1 MPLGS
6 LLVDSFALALQV
18 PIGDID
24 VPGIGRNTVI
34 AVLVQSHILFAA
46 FIIGAVLIAATSE
59 YLGMVTKEPKYERF
73 ARNLAR
79 FVVLLF
85 ASGAALAI
93 TFVLA
98 LITLFPVFFS
108 YLQNIFFWVFFVEA
122 FMFLGQIIIVYAWY
136 NVWDKLAY
144 RKIIHVVFGFVAGF
158 FGLMAMTMIDAVASY
173 MLTPAEAPVTDV
185 ARSFL
190 NQTMVPLNMH
200 RFVGNF
206 SYAGFLIAGWG
217 AWRYL
222 RSTREDDREYYDWMG
237 HWGLIWGFG
246 FLILQ
251 PVIGYGYLK
260 MIRESSPE
268 AFNTIML
275 GDKSW
280 LFLLL
285 MFWIAVMTIAST
297 AYFVHKLR
305 FALRPMDRLRK
316 LAVGALGFTALFSL
330 LNVIPANASLIPQ
343 IGLVFGQGEDTLIPL
358 GGMYPWKYIGLIGLM
373 VVGFFVIGLY
383 LKATASGFHWGR
395 ASRWSQMA
403 LLASAVTVVLTMI
416 TMGYTRETA
425 RRVDNDPGFLIY
437 NCITLEQEVV
447 NENCPAVQDGVNTIS
462 GEPVPEGEE

>member
-1 MPLGS
+1 MPIGNLE
-6 LLVDSFALALQV
+6 V
-18 PIGDID
+18 PI
-24 VPGIGRNTVI
+24 IGKNVVI

-46 FIIGAVLIAATSE
+46 FIIGAVLIASTSE
-59 YLGMVTKEPKYERF
+59 YLGVVTKQPRYERF

-108 YLQNIFFWVFFVEA
+108 YLQNIFFWVFLIEA

-144 RKIIHVVFGFVAGF
+144 RKILHVTFGMIAGF

-173 MLTPAEAPVTDV
+173 MLTPAEAPATDV
-185 ARSFL
+185 ARTFL

-222 RSTREDDREYYDWMG
+222 RATREDDREYYDWMG
-237 HWGLIWGFG
+237 HWGLLWGFG
-246 FLILQ
+246 FMIIQ
-251 PVIGYGYLK
+251 PIIGYGYLK
-260 MIRESSPE
+260 GIRESAPD

-280 LFLLL
+280 VFNLLAIYL
-285 MFWIAVMTIAST
+285 TIMSLAST

-305 FALRPMDRLRK
+305 FSVQPVETLRK
-316 LAVGALGFTALFSL
+316 LAVGALGFTGLFTI
-330 LNVIPANASLIPQ
+330 LNVIPSDASLVPQ
-343 IGLVFGQGEDTLIPL
+343 IGLVFLDGEDTLIPL
-358 GGMYPWKYIGLIGLM
+358 GAMYPWKYIGLIGMML
-373 VVGFFVIGLY
+373 VGFFVLALY
-383 LKATASGFHWGR
+383 LRATATGFRYGQ
-395 ASRWSQMA
+395 ASRWSQFA
-403 LLASAVTVVLTMI
+403 LMTCTVTVIFTMV

-425 RRVDNDPGFLIY
+425 RRVDNDPGYLIY
-437 NCITLEQEVV
+437 QCVTLDQQVISK
-447 NENCPAVQDGVNTIS
+447 NCPAVHDGVNTIS
-462 GEPVPEGEE
+462 GEKVPE

>member
-1 MPLGS
+1 M
-6 LLVDSFALALQV
+6 
-18 PIGDID
+18 PIGDLN
-24 VPGIGRNTVI
+24 VPIIGKNVVI
-34 AVLVQSHILFAA
+34 AVLVQTHILFAT

-59 YLGMVTKEPKYERF
+59 YLGMVTKQPRYERF

-98 LITLFPVFFS
+98 LVTLFPVFFS
-108 YLQNIFFWVFFVEA
+108 YLQNIFFWVFLVEA

-144 RKIIHVVFGFVAGF
+144 RKTLHVTFGLTAGF

-173 MLTPAEAPVTDV
+173 MLTPAEAPVTNV
-185 ARSFL
+185 ARTFL

-217 AWRYL
+217 AFRYL

-246 FLILQ
+246 WLILQ

-260 MIRESSPE
+260 GIRESSPE

-280 LFLLL
+280 VFLSL
-285 MFWIAVMTIAST
+285 MIWFAIMTMAST
-297 AYFVHKLR
+297 AYFIHKLR
-305 FALRPMDRLRK
+305 FAVKPTPTLHK
-316 LAVGALGFTALFSL
+316 FSVGALGFTALFAM
-330 LNVIPANASLIPQ
+330 LNIIPSDANIIPQ
-343 IGLVFGQGEDTLIPL
+343 LGLSFLGGEDTKIPL
-358 GGMYPWKYIGLIGLM
+358 GSMYPWKYIGLIGLM
-373 VVGFFVIGLY
+373 LVGFFVLALY
-383 LKATASGFHWGR
+383 LRATATGFHWGR
-395 ASRWSQMA
+395 ASRWSQYALMA
-403 LLASAVTVVLTMI
+403 CAVTVVLTML

-425 RRVDNDPGFLIY
+425 RRVDDDPGYLIY
-437 NCITLEQEVV
+437 NCITLQQELTPP
-447 NENCPAVQDGVNTIS
+447 ETCPAGDSLG
-462 GEPVPEGEE
+462 GGG

>member
-1 MPLGS
+1 M
-6 LLVDSFALALQV
+6 
-18 PIGDID
+18 PIGNLD
-24 VPGIGRNTVI
+24 VPVIGKNVVI
-34 AVLVQSHILFAA
+34 AALVQSHILFAT

-59 YLGMVTKEPKYERF
+59 YMGMVTKQPRYERF

-108 YLQNIFFWVFFVEA
+108 YLQNIFFWVFLVEA

-144 RKIIHVVFGFVAGF
+144 RKTIHVTFGMIAGF

-173 MLTPAEAPVTDV
+173 MLTPAEHPATDV
-185 ARSFL
+185 ARTFL
-190 NQTMVPLNMH
+190 NQTMIPLNIH

-251 PVIGYGYLK
+251 PVMGYGYLK
-260 MIRESSPE
+260 SIRESAPE
-268 AFNTIML
+268 AFETIML
-275 GDKSW
+275 GSKAW

-285 MFWIAVMTIAST
+285 MTWIAIMTLAST

-305 FALRPMDRLRK
+305 FAVKPTPTLHK
-316 LAVGALGFTALFSL
+316 LAVGALGFAALFAV
-330 LNVIPANASLIPQ
+330 LNIVPADANLIPQ
-343 IGLVFGQGEDTLIPL
+343 IGLTFLGGEETKIPL
-358 GGMYPWKYIGLIGLM
+358 GSMYPWKYIGLIGLM
-373 VVGFFVIGLY
+373 LVGFFIAALY
-383 LKATASGFHWGR
+383 LRATATGFQWGR
-395 ASRWSQMA
+395 ASRWSQFA
-403 LLASAVTVVLTMI
+403 LIVCAVTVVLTMV
-416 TMGYTRETA
+416 TMGYTRETS
-425 RRVDNDPGFLIY
+425 RRVDNDPGYLIY
-437 NCITLEQEVV
+437 NCITLEQELTPP
-447 NENCPAVQDGVNTIS
+447 ETCPAGNSIGAGQ
-462 GEPVPEGEE
+462 

>member
-1 MPLGS
+1 M
-6 LLVDSFALALQV
+6 
-18 PIGDID
+18 PIGDLD
-24 VPGIGRNTVI
+24 VPIIGKNVVI

-59 YLGMVTKEPKYERF
+59 YLGLVTKQPRYERF

-108 YLQNIFFWVFFVEA
+108 YLQNIFFWVFLVEA

-144 RKIIHVVFGFVAGF
+144 RKVVHVTFGMIAGF

-173 MLTPAEAPVTDV
+173 MLTPAEAPATDV
-185 ARSFL
+185 ARTFL

-222 RSTREDDREYYDWMG
+222 RSTREEDREYYDWMG

-260 MIRESSPE
+260 GIRESSPE
-268 AFNTIML
+268 AFDTIML
-275 GDKSW
+275 GDKAW
-280 LFLLL
+280 VFLLL
-285 MFWIAVMTIAST
+285 VTEIAFMSIAAT

-305 FALRPMDRLRK
+305 FAQKPMPMLRK
-316 LAVGALGFTALFSL
+316 LAVGSLGFTALFTV
-330 LNVIPANASLIPQ
+330 LNIIPADANIVPGVLSFA
-343 IGLVFGQGEDTLIPL
+343 GGEETKIPL
-358 GGMYPWKYIGLIGLM
+358 GQMYPWKYIGLIGLM
-373 VVGFFVIGLY
+373 LVGFFVVALY
-383 LKATASGFHWGR
+383 LRAAANGFHWGR
-395 ASRWSQMA
+395 ASRWSQYA
-403 LLASAVTVVLTMI
+403 LIGCALAVVTTMM

-425 RRVDNDPGFLIY
+425 RRVDNAPGYLIY
-437 NCITLEQEVV
+437 NCITMEQELTPA
-447 NENCPAVQDGVNTIS
+447 EQCPAGDTI
-462 GEPVPEGEE
+462 GNAP

>member
-1 MPLGS
+1 M
-6 LLVDSFALALQV
+6 
-18 PIGDID
+18 PIGDLD
-24 VPGIGRNTVI
+24 VPIIGKNTVI
-34 AVLVQSHILFAA
+34 AVLVQAHVLFAA
-46 FIIGAVLIAATSE
+46 FIIGAVIIAATSE
-59 YLGMVTKEPKYERF
+59 YLGLVTKQPRYERF

-79 FVVLLF
+79 FIVLLF

-98 LITLFPVFFS
+98 LVTLFPVFFS
-108 YLQNIFFWVFFVEA
+108 YLQNIFFWVFLVEA

-144 RKIIHVVFGFVAGF
+144 RKSLHVVFGFVAGF
-158 FGLMAMTMIDAVASY
+158 FGLMAMTMINAVASF
-173 MLTPAEAPVTDV
+173 MLTPAEAPVNDV
-185 ARSFL
+185 ARTFL
-190 NQTMVPLNMH
+190 NQTNVPLNMH

-237 HWGLIWGFG
+237 HFGLIWGFG

-260 MIRESSPE
+260 GIRESAPE
-268 AFNTIML
+268 AFNVIML

-285 MFWIAVMTIAST
+285 MFWIALMTVAST

-305 FALRPMDRLRK
+305 FAVKPMPMMRK
-316 LAVGALGFTALFSL
+316 MTIGALGFTVLFTV
-330 LNVIPANASLIPQ
+330 LNIIPSNASLVPQ
-343 IGLVFGQGEDTLIPL
+343 IGLVFAGGEDTQIPL
-358 GGMYPWKYIGLIGLM
+358 GSMYPWKYIGLIGLM
-373 VVGFFVIGLY
+373 IVGFFVIALY
-383 LKATASGFHWGR
+383 LKATASGFHFGR
-395 ASRWSQMA
+395 SSRWSQYA
-403 LLASAVTVVLTMI
+403 LISSAVIVVLTMI

-425 RRVDNDPGFLIY
+425 RRVDNDPGWLIY
-437 NCITLEQEVV
+437 NCITMDQELVTDLCLAEGLE
-447 NENCPAVQDGVNTIS
+447 G
-462 GEPVPEGEE
+462 GEGGE

>member
-1 MPLGS
+1 M
-6 LLVDSFALALQV
+6 
-18 PIGDID
+18 PIGDLD
-24 VPGIGRNTVI
+24 VPIIGKNVVI
-34 AVLVQSHILFAA
+34 AVLVQTHILFAT

-59 YLGMVTKEPKYERF
+59 YLGMVTKQPRYERF
-73 ARNLAR
+73 ARSLAR

-98 LITLFPVFFS
+98 LVTLFPIFFS
-108 YLQNIFFWVFFVEA
+108 YLQNIFFWVFLVEA

-144 RKIIHVVFGFVAGF
+144 RKALHVTFGMIAGF

-173 MLTPAEAPVTDV
+173 MLTPAEAPVSDV
-185 ARSFL
+185 ARAFL

-206 SYAGFLIAGWG
+206 SYVGFLVAGWA

-222 RSTREDDREYYDWMG
+222 RSTREEDREYYDWMG

-260 MIRESSPE
+260 AIRESSPE
-268 AFNTIML
+268 AFETIML

-280 LFLLL
+280 VFNLLV
-285 MFWIAVMTIAST
+285 FWIAVLSIAST

-305 FALRPMDRLRK
+305 FATKPMPLLHK
-316 LAVGALGFTALFSL
+316 MSVGALGFTALFTV
-330 LNVIPANASLIPQ
+330 LNLIPADANLVPQ
-343 IGLVFGQGEDTLIPL
+343 LGLVFGDGEGAKVPL
-358 GGMYPWKYIGLIGLM
+358 GQMYPWKYIGLIGLM
-373 VVGFFVIGLY
+373 LVGFFVVALY
-383 LKATASGFHWGR
+383 LRAAATGFYWGR
-395 ASRWSQMA
+395 ASRWSQYALMA
-403 LLASAVTVVLTMI
+403 CAVCVVLAMI

-425 RRVDNDPGFLIY
+425 RRVDNDPGYLIY
-437 NCITLEQEVV
+437 NCITLEQELVT
-447 NENCPAVQDGVNTIS
+447 ESCPAGDSMLGN
-462 GEPVPEGEE
+462 P

>member
-1 MPLGS
+1 M
-6 LLVDSFALALQV
+6 
-18 PIGDID
+18 PIGNLD
-24 VPGIGRNTVI
+24 VPVIGKNVVI
-34 AVLVQSHILFAA
+34 AALVQTHILFAT

-59 YLGMVTKEPKYERF
+59 YLGMVTKQPRYERF

-108 YLQNIFFWVFFVEA
+108 YLQNIFFWVFLVEA

-144 RKIIHVVFGFVAGF
+144 RKTIHVTFGMIAGF

-173 MLTPAEAPVTDV
+173 MLTPAEHPATDV
-185 ARSFL
+185 ARTFL
-190 NQTMVPLNMH
+190 NQTMIPLNIH

-251 PVIGYGYLK
+251 PVMGYGYLK
-260 MIRESSPE
+260 SIRESSPE
-268 AFNTIML
+268 AFETIML
-275 GDKSW
+275 GSKAW

-285 MFWIAVMTIAST
+285 MIWVAIMTLAST

-305 FALRPMDRLRK
+305 FAVKPTPTLHKM
-316 LAVGALGFTALFSL
+316 AVGALGFMALFAV
-330 LNVIPANASLIPQ
+330 LNIVPADANLIPQ
-343 IGLVFGQGEDTLIPL
+343 IGLTFLGGEDTKIPL
-358 GGMYPWKYIGLIGLM
+358 GSMYPYKYIGLIGLM
-373 VVGFFVIGLY
+373 LVGFFIAALY
-383 LKATASGFHWGR
+383 LRATATGFQWGR
-395 ASRWSQMA
+395 ASRWSQFA
-403 LLASAVTVVLTMI
+403 LIVCAVTVVLTMV

-425 RRVDNDPGFLIY
+425 RRGDNDPGYLIY
-437 NCITLEQEVV
+437 NCITMEQELTPP
-447 NENCPAVQDGVNTIS
+447 ETCPAGDSLGAGQ
-462 GEPVPEGEE
+462 